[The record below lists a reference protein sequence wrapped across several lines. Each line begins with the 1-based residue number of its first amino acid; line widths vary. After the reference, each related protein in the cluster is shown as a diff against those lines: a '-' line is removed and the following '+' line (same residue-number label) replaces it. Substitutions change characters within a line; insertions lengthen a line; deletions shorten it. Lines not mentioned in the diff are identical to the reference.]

1 MEGPRHLR
9 ILFLTD
15 HYCDYLSDPLYIGLS
30 RVLGNEQVMEYPYKA
45 AYHEPRVRYWFMA
58 QRPGKNYSRE
68 EITDLLRDGYFDLVC
83 LASSQKECL
92 DECAQLYELVRF
104 PPMVFVDGWDGIR
117 IRHDVVERYPISV
130 YFKLDYV
137 WNRGNWLRNLGAL
150 AWTFR
155 ANRRLFAR
163 TVPLPLSIVLDSLPD
178 VGPVSKEIDVSFR
191 GRASHP
197 RRPMAVQILSRMR
210 GVNFAG
216 GVYAGPED
224 RKYKLK
230 AGVLAR
236 FRAKVFDNTF
246 AGEADQRKYRSPED
260 YYREIAASKI
270 AVALRGGAETPTFR
284 YFEIAAFRTMLI
296 ADPPETGIPND
307 FVDRQ
312 HAVYCK
318 RDLSDL
324 EKLVHHYLREDAER
338 EAITSA
344 GYDHLVK
351 YHTCE
356 RRAEYFLETCRR
368 LV

>member
-1 MEGPRHLR
+1 MQVLASTRAKAGRPSRFAFYTA
-9 ILFLTD
+9 LFAGTIFTATGVAL
-15 HYCDYLSDPLYIGLS
+15 LYIVFG
-30 RVLGNEQVMEYPYKA
+30 GA
-45 AYHEPRVRYWFMA
+45 FMTRFMPTG
-58 QRPGKNYSRE
+58 RPS
-68 EITDLLRDGYFDLVC
+68 T
-83 LASSQKECL
+83 
-92 DECAQLYELVRF
+92 YELV
-104 PPMVFVDGWDGIR
+104 I
-117 IRHDVVERYPISV
+117 
-130 YFKLDYV
+130 
-137 WNRGNWLRNLGAL
+137 GAL

-216 GVYAGPED
+216 DVYAGPED

-246 AGEADQRKYRSPED
+246 AGGADQRKYRSPED

-296 ADPPETGIPND
+296 SDPPETVIPND

-324 EKLVHHYLREDAER
+324 EKLVRHYLHEDAER
-338 EAITSA
+338 EAIANA
-344 GYDHLVK
+344 GYEHLVK

>member
-1 MEGPRHLR
+1 MMEGPRHLR

-178 VGPVSKEIDVSFR
+178 VGPVSKEID
-191 GRASHP
+191 
-197 RRPMAVQILSRMR
+197 
-210 GVNFAG
+210 
-216 GVYAGPED
+216 
-224 RKYKLK
+224 
-230 AGVLAR
+230 
-236 FRAKVFDNTF
+236 
-246 AGEADQRKYRSPED
+246 
-260 YYREIAASKI
+260 ASKI

-338 EAITSA
+338 EAIASA
-344 GYDHLVK
+344 GYDHLGK

-356 RRAEYFLETCRR
+356 RRAEDVFLWYQDHILASERR
-368 LV
+368 RIHFVVFLRTVIV